1 MVGQVSA
8 SGRVIRQSTGTTD
21 KRTAQRFLDSR
32 VGRAAEGQPI
42 LPRAD
47 RVRYE
52 EAAEDLRLYPGATGG
67 RARSWWHTWPASIA
81 AIPSRAMLTSGTQRC
96 AWGTFLDTPQ
106 GGQIEIRNVKA

>member
-1 MVGQVSA
+1 M
-8 SGRVIRQSTGTTD
+8 IRQSTGTTD

-67 RARSWWHTWPASIA
+67 LARSWWHTWPASIA
-81 AIPSRAMLTSGTQRC
+81 AITITSDADQRD
-96 AWGTFLDTPQ
+96 AALRLGTFLGTPQ